1 MDRTNFT
8 RDPRKRTQVEGTLSF
23 IEKGA
28 LWRLPSAN
36 GRCTHARFPLAG
48 NYIINRDI
56 TRRSRWY
63 YDTMVAV
70 VKRVGQEI
78 GPEPDQRV
86 TFGEKALSVEKER
99 RVKKRNG
106 GTRERG
112 SAHQI
117 DRANLF
123 LPILDPTPG

>member
-1 MDRTNFT
+1 
-8 RDPRKRTQVEGTLSF
+8 
-23 IEKGA
+23 
-28 LWRLPSAN
+28 
-36 GRCTHARFPLAG
+36 
-48 NYIINRDI
+48 
-56 TRRSRWY
+56 
-63 YDTMVAV
+63 MVAV

-123 LPILDPTPG
+123 LPILDPTRITAILVAFNPTLSIVAYVKKKKKKKTQGGT